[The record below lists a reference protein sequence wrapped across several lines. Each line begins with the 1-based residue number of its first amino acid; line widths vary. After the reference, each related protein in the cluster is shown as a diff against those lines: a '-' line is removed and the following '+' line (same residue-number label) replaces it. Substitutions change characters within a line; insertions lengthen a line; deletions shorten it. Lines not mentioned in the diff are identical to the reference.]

1 MTGNLPH
8 PYVQATDAAHWIALA
23 TAAGMDPM
31 AVIQADGK
39 AGLHITP
46 PTDPDAPRPVAP
58 GTAGPSVADVIAE
71 LVAPVARPDVD
82 ALRSLLLDMLTP
94 DRSTTLVS
102 SVQHVLPLADRLA
115 AILAPHLTAAEKVE
129 VSQRMAAFQDIARRG
144 AEC

>member
-1 MTGNLPH
+1 MIGNTPA

-39 AGLHITP
+39 AGLHCTP

-58 GTAGPSVADVIAE
+58 GTAGPSVAAVIAE

-82 ALRSLLLDMLTP
+82 ALRSLLVDMVTP
-94 DRSTTLVS
+94 DPATTTVGT
-102 SVQHVLPLADRLA
+102 VQHVLPLADRLA
-115 AILAPHLTAAEKVE
+115 AILAPHLSPADKVE
-129 VSQRMAAFQDIARRG
+129 VSRRLADLQPSVRDG
-144 AEC
+144 